1 LNEFLVGRFRA
12 IALTESASIVVD
24 SNAGIAHHG
33 ISVDLPQEQVDRMI
47 TLNVQAVASLSH
59 RFGKDMKERRRGRI
73 MIVSSLS
80 SMAVG
85 IKSVAVYS
93 ATKAFERT
101 LCNSLSLDLEP
112 FGVGVT
118 CLIPGAVR
126 DTEFNVRSRSD
137 QALVWRLPFCTC
149 TAQQVAAQGVRA
161 MLRGESEVIVG
172 LLNRVFAKVLQP
184 LLPQRLHNLV
194 ATIMWNPLYIPFVSS
209 RPISKEP
216 QAKHSPVSLD
226 PRIARACRESDLLIL
241 SADAWTAERG
251 WQTETGRFESPDQ
264 DATSPPPPPPPP

>member
-1 LNEFLVGRFRA
+1 
-12 IALTESASIVVD
+12 
-24 SNAGIAHHG
+24 
-33 ISVDLPQEQVDRMI
+33 MI
-47 TLNVQAVASLSH
+47 TLNVQAVAALSH
-59 RFGKDMKERRRGRI
+59 RFGKDMKERGRGRI
-73 MIVSSLS
+73 MIVSSMN

-101 LCNSLSLDLEP
+101 LCNSLSLDMEP

-126 DTEFNVRSRSD
+126 DTEFRVQSRSE

-149 TAQQVAAQGVRA
+149 TPQQVAAQGVRA
-161 MLRGESEVIVG
+161 MLRGETEVIVG

-194 ATIMWNPLYIPFVSS
+194 ATVMWNPLYIPFLSP
-209 RPISKEP
+209 RPASHEP
-216 QAKHSPVSLD
+216 QTNGSSLATMD
-226 PRIARACRESDLLIL
+226 PRIARACRESDVFIL
-241 SADAWTAERG
+241 SAEGWTAERG
-251 WQTETGRFESPDQ
+251 WKTETGRFERANHDGQ
-264 DATSPPPPPPPP
+264 SPPP